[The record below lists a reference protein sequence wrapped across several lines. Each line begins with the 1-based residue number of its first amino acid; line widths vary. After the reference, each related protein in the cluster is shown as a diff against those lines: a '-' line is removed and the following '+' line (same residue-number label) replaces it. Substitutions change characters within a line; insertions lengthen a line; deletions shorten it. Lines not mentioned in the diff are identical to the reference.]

1 MSSEDILNTI
11 KYISESKE
19 LHPNMLEFLV
29 KILDLRKNDYHPLV
43 FVNGTPSIGK
53 NVYIGLFSE
62 VNAKNAEVK
71 IGDNCDI
78 SSFVAIN
85 AADSHKKCIGFS
97 EEVERGKIVLENNV
111 FVGSHSFIG
120 GNVHIGHNSVV
131 AAGTILTNSGYIP
144 PYSLIIGNPAEIK
157 ENYYKNVK

>member
-1 MSSEDILNTI
+1 MKLTKKPINLPSKLEDLTKFVLIGRE
-11 KYISESKE
+11 K
-19 LHPNMLEFLV
+19 LV
-29 KILDLRKNDYHPLV
+29 SVRAEIRAINKLDLATVVREQKKEEATMLAGALLD
-43 FVNGTPSIGK
+43 
-53 NVYIGLFSE
+53 
-62 VNAKNAEVK
+62 AEVK